1 MNSKSSCSRSAFLRG
16 IDLSLSSISAAL
28 LALLVVS
35 IPSARAGDAPP
46 WMYALVNVPLPEHDE
61 KTDAVVLLAEDTFT
75 VQGNG
80 KMKRIERRVYKIL
93 RPGGRRYGTIQ
104 ADFDSESKIDSI
116 HGWCIPAQGK
126 DYEVKEKE
134 ALETALFGV
143 PNGELMTDLKTKM
156 LRIPAADPGNIVGYE
171 IEQEVHPYVIQD
183 LWSFQ
188 EENAPVREAHYTLQ
202 LPPSW
207 EYKSVWLHHAE
218 VAPGSK

>member
-16 IDLSLSSISAAL
+16 VDLSVSPISAAL

-35 IPSARAGDAPP
+35 IPSTRAGDAPP
-46 WMYALVNVPLPEHDE
+46 WMHALVNVPLPQHDE
-61 KTDAVVLLAEDTFT
+61 KTDAVVLLVEDTFA

-93 RPGGRRYGTIQ
+93 RPDGRRYGTIQ
-104 ADFDSESKIDSI
+104 ADFDSEAKIDSI

-156 LRIPAADPGNIVGYE
+156 LKIPAADPG
-171 IEQEVHPYVIQD
+171 
-183 LWSFQ
+183 S
-188 EENAPVREAHYTLQ
+188 
-202 LPPSW
+202 
-207 EYKSVWLHHAE
+207 
-218 VAPGSK
+218 